1 MNAVLGGHMRFEQ
14 SPALMHGLQH
24 YLFTSC
30 FYPLTP
36 TGARLVTTAANRL
49 QEENQRFALIT
60 ACADGGLAHA
70 CILERYD
77 NK

>member
-1 MNAVLGGHMRFEQ
+1 MAC
-14 SPALMHGLQH
+14 QH

-30 FYPLTP
+30 FYSPVLS
-36 TGARLVTTAANRL
+36 GARLVTTAANRL